1 MSALEVG
8 SWRAVVVFRLIAS
21 LRRKC
26 FGQKNQMSK
35 GVDQVLEFKQYFLA
49 CFMRNLASNTPKVCV
64 KGPMSTQER
73 NYFEGPTSLQELQLV
88 VVC

>member
-1 MSALEVG
+1 MESCCGVSFDCLLVEEMFWA
-8 SWRAVVVFRLIAS
+8 
-21 LRRKC
+21 
-26 FGQKNQMSK
+26 KNQMSK

-49 CFMRNLASNTPKVCV
+49 YFMRNPASNTPKVCV

-73 NYFEGPTSLQELQLV
+73 SYFEGPTSLQELQLV